1 MKKIESV
8 QEFVEKLDA
17 VKKVNPKD
25 LSSDQDLTIGL
36 MNMLAIEEIC
46 GDSELGRM
54 VRDVRSGLMKKIVLE
69 NTDLWNASEK
79 LLLQTMDLIERGN
92 KMLAGNKNI
101 DAYKLFDAAYEVYS
115 LFWGINMGMVDL
127 SEIKY

>member
-1 MKKIESV
+1 MKNTLLKKRVMES
-8 QEFVEKLDA
+8 DNA
-17 VKKVNPKD
+17 KKVNPLD

-46 GDSELGRM
+46 GDSELGCM
-54 VRDVRSGLMKKIVLE
+54 VRDIRSGLMKKIVSE
-69 NTDLWNASEK
+69 KTDLWNASEK
-79 LLLQTMDLIERGN
+79 LLAQTVDLIERGN
-92 KMLAGNKNI
+92 KMLAGNKSI
-101 DAYKLFDAAYEVYS
+101 DAYKLFDAAYGAYS

>member
-1 MKKIESV
+1 MKKALLKKRVIES
-8 QEFVEKLDA
+8 DNA
-17 VKKVNPKD
+17 KKVNPLD

-36 MNMLAIEEIC
+36 MNLLAIEGIC

-54 VRDVRSGLMKKIVLE
+54 VRDIRSGLMKKIVSE
-69 NTDLWNASEK
+69 NTDLWNSSEK

-92 KMLAGNKNI
+92 KMLAAKQNI
-101 DAYKLFDAAYEVYS
+101 DAYRLFDAAYEAYS

>member
-1 MKKIESV
+1 MKKVLLKKRVIES
-8 QEFVEKLDA
+8 DNA
-17 VKKVNPKD
+17 KKVNPLD